1 MLKPRKSQEN
11 QEVAQLDLGEKI
23 KSRSRMSSETIAIIF
38 SSNRDASDKDD
49 SHGDGRSDQAIDL
62 F

>member
-1 MLKPRKSQEN
+1 
-11 QEVAQLDLGEKI
+11 
-23 KSRSRMSSETIAIIF
+23 MSSETIAIIF